1 MFAPSG
7 DSRPKGV
14 NDDVGGVL
22 SEPSFSTIG
31 WESTCVKLT

>member
-22 SEPSFSTIG
+22 EEPSFSTIG
-31 WESTCVKLT
+31 WEYNCVILT